1 MANSS
6 CTLRTTQAISAP
18 SIIFLNRDNCEV
30 SREVKIHFI
39 IQVSNP
45 LTLVPFA
52 GDSELY

>member
-1 MANSS
+1 
-6 CTLRTTQAISAP
+6 
-18 SIIFLNRDNCEV
+18 LNRDSCEV

-45 LTLVPFA
+45 HTLVPFA